1 MVCNHR
7 DLGCLGEA
15 VKSMTIERQR
25 EILKNVG
32 ASIRTSHNR
41 PALELLDLCDRMRFL
56 VIDEA
61 LHMGEKPK
69 APYTP

>member
-1 MVCNHR
+1 MCNYR
-7 DLGCLGEA
+7 DLGCLGAA
-15 VKSMTIERQR
+15 VRSMRIEQQR

-32 ASIRTSHNR
+32 VSIRTSHNP

-61 LHMGEKPK
+61 LHMGEKPR